1 MNTKPAISNLYEVIR
16 APRVSEKTARL
27 QEVSNQY
34 VFEIAKTAT
43 KADVKAAV
51 EQIFDVDRRS
61 GERGEREG
69 QEQVL
74 QVPPGSSRRLAQGV
88 REAGRRPV
96 DRRDDGQGLRTDPW
110 H

>member
-1 MNTKPAISNLYEVIR
+1 MTIQNSAAAKAASATNAYEVIR

-51 EQIFDVDRRS
+51 EQIFSVNVKAVNVVNVKGKTIDVMTAS
-61 GERGEREG
+61 
-69 QEQVL
+69 
-74 QVPPGSSRRLAQGV
+74 A
-88 REAGRRPV
+88 
-96 DRRDDGQGLRTDPW
+96 
-110 H
+110 